1 MKICIVHERF
11 NVAGGVARVA
21 TELANLF
28 DKNGHEVSL
37 IDFSGKNEFYYTIEK
52 GIEYPSVIKER
63 YFRIKLL
70 KSLFYLKHIVTRN
83 PINVL
88 NLYKVQIEEL
98 IGFLKENKH
107 DILILCQGL
116 LTSFIPR
123 IKQDLPKIKIVAW
136 QHSEYDTYIKIY
148 YKKFLNYYLRGL
160 ELADLIVCLT
170 KDDQQKFKKFN
181 KNVCFIYNPLT
192 IKNVYNKKSKLDEK
206 NIIYV
211 GRLLMKPKGLDYLI
225 EIGNKL
231 KNDDW
236 KILVAGDGPD
246 KKKFI
251 NLIKK
256 NKLENK
262 IILKGVLK
270 NEELENFYLSGSIF
284 ISTSRWEGFGLVIT
298 EAMNFGLPI
307 VSFENT
313 GPKEILKNGDYGIL
327 VKKNDINEFIKKL
340 NVLMNDPQK
349 RFYYQQKSLER
360 VKDFDIKIIGKEW
373 EKTLISLFN

>member
-52 GIEYPSVIKER
+52 DIECPSVIKER

-70 KSLFYLKHIVTRN
+70 KSLFFLKHIATRN

-116 LTSFIPR
+116 LTSIIPR
-123 IKQDLPKIKIVAW
+123 IKQDLPNIKIVAW
-136 QHSEYDTYIKIY
+136 QHNEYDTYIKIY

-181 KNVCFIYNPLT
+181 RNVCFIYNPLT

-211 GRLLMKPKGLDYLI
+211 GRLLMKQKGLDYLI

-231 KNDDW
+231 KNDW

-251 NLIKK
+251 KLIKK

-373 EKTLISLFN
+373 ENTLISLFN